1 MRCGESGAFGVLR
14 NKSDLGAFVG
24 VLVANEFQNIG
35 SLVLLLKS
43 DRSLLPLYACK
54 KLANGEVSKFAGQQ
68 NHRAYRSY
76 RQTHVSKMKNTLK
89 ALCLTGVIC
98 MTSCSTKY
106 YEYSGD
112 AVILGN
118 GGASKKVDGID
129 IWVDGTPPR
138 KFQIIGFIEDSRP
151 GRGPAMAARNRALAS
166 KAKEHGGDAVLL
178 RDVEKENLG
187 AFNTGSAI
195 ATSTMTAFGSGI
207 LINATR
213 KNSKFYVIRYLKY

>member
-1 MRCGESGAFGVLR
+1 LPLDTRKKSPSPVVLKLLVNR
-14 NKSDLGAFVG
+14 IPEHIGTIGRQMFQKMKTTPKALFLVG
-24 VLVANEFQNIG
+24 VI
-35 SLVLLLKS
+35 LL
-43 DRSLLPLYACK
+43 
-54 KLANGEVSKFAGQQ
+54 
-68 NHRAYRSY
+68 
-76 RQTHVSKMKNTLK
+76 
-89 ALCLTGVIC
+89 
-98 MTSCSTKY
+98 TSCSTKY

-213 KNSKFYVIRYLKY
+213 NNSKFYVIRYLKE

>member
-1 MRCGESGAFGVLR
+1 MSAKNQRLGKNQNLLVKRITEHIGAIDR
-14 NKSDLGAFVG
+14 HM
-24 VLVANEFQNIG
+24 FQ
-35 SLVLLLKS
+35 
-43 DRSLLPLYACK
+43 
-54 KLANGEVSKFAGQQ
+54 
-68 NHRAYRSY
+68 
-76 RQTHVSKMKNTLK
+76 KMKNTLK
-89 ALCLTGVIC
+89 ALCLTGVIFL
-98 MTSCSTKY
+98 TSCSTKY

-129 IWVDGTPPR
+129 FWVDGTPPR

-151 GRGPAMAARNRALAS
+151 GRGPAMAVRNRALAS

-195 ATSTMTAFGSGI
+195 AKSATTAFGSGI

-213 KNSKFYVIRYLKY
+213 NNSKFYVIRYLKE

>member
-1 MRCGESGAFGVLR
+1 
-14 NKSDLGAFVG
+14 
-24 VLVANEFQNIG
+24 
-35 SLVLLLKS
+35 
-43 DRSLLPLYACK
+43 
-54 KLANGEVSKFAGQQ
+54 
-68 NHRAYRSY
+68 
-76 RQTHVSKMKNTLK
+76 MKNTLK
-89 ALCLTGVIC
+89 SLCLTGVIFL
-98 MTSCSTKY
+98 TSCSTKY

-129 IWVDGTPPR
+129 IWVDGTPPK
-138 KFQIIGFIEDSRP
+138 KFQIIGFMEDSRP

-187 AFNTGSAI
+187 AFNAGSAI
-195 ATSTMTAFGSGI
+195 ATSATTAFGSGI

-213 KNSKFYVIRYLKY
+213 NNSKFYVIRYLKE